1 MKVLAVDEGFIGSL
15 QCAMGLRDAGH
26 DIVLLAAVGAN
37 RSTYTSASFVAEMGP
52 APGAHDFIQHAVS
65 TAERH
70 ACTCILPM
78 TEPAMLAID
87 AAAPQFTQTIFPR
100 LNAQQRTLVADKY
113 A

>member
-52 APGAHDFIQHAVS
+52 APGAHDFIQHGL
-65 TAERH
+65 TAARRY
-70 ACTCILPM
+70 ARFATR
-78 TEPAMLAID
+78 PATSLSIRPTPLLRE
-87 AAAPQFTQTIFPR
+87 APATMRP
-100 LNAQQRTLVADKY
+100 
-113 A
+113 